1 MKCLKVSLKYVV
13 SANNAIEEHVVLDN
27 NLHQTASNYWILT
40 SDIEDKIKYYF
51 DLYKIKFIIEEV
63 ETY

>member
-13 SANNAIEEHVVLDN
+13 SANNAIEEHEVLDN
-27 NLHQTASNYWILT
+27 NLHQTSSNYWILT
-40 SDIEDKIKYYF
+40 GDIEDKIKYYF
-51 DLYKIKFIIEEV
+51 DLYKIKFVIEEV